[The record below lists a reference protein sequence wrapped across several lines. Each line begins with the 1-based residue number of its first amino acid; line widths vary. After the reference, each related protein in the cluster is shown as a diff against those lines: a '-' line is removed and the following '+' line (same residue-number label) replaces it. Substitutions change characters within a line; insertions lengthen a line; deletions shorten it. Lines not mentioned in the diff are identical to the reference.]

1 MLIHG
6 LWMTAL
12 SWEHWVERYED
23 RGFNVIARSWPGMDG
38 DIDELR
44 RDPSGIEHL
53 GIEEIVDYYAG
64 IIGELD
70 SPPIIMGHSF
80 GGAFTQILLDRGLGA
95 AGVAIDSG
103 PVKGLLALPAS
114 TLKTGFPVLKNPA
127 NNHRAVPLTPEEF
140 HYAFTNTLSD
150 EESLA
155 VYERYAVPGP
165 GRVLFQGAFANF
177 NPHSPAAVDFKNSSR
192 APLLFIAGGDDHVA
206 PASLNEVEPQALP
219 QVGRDHRAQGVPRP
233 LALHARPGGLGGSRR
248 LRARL
253 GREPRG
259 RSRGGL
265 RLEPEPQQPEGVIM
279 DLKLADKVAVVTGA
293 NKGIGFAVTQA
304 LLAEGAYVVAG
315 SLSTENLDDL
325 DRVVA
330 VPVNLVAANGP
341 ALLVQ
346 RAVDEHGRL
355 DVLVNNVGAVRI
367 RTEGF
372 LGTSDEEF
380 EWALQMPPGLAPRRA
395 FSRPR

>member
-1 MLIHG
+1 MSPNTSDPTAAETIVLIHG

-44 RDPSGIEHL
+44 RDPSGIEQL
-53 GIEEIVDYYAG
+53 GIEEIVDYYAMM
-64 IIGELD
+64 IGELD
-70 SPPIIMGHSF
+70 SPPINMGHSF
-80 GGAFTQILLDRGLGA
+80 GGAFTQILLDRGLGS

-177 NPHSPAAVDFKNSSR
+177 NPHSPAAVDFKNGSR

-206 PASLNEVEPQALP
+206 PASLNESNLKQYRKSEAITELKEFP
-219 QVGRDHRAQGVPRP
+219 
-233 LALHARPGGLGGSRR
+233 
-248 LRARL
+248 
-253 GREPRG
+253 G
-259 RSRGGL
+259 RSHYTLG
-265 RLEPEPQQPEGVIM
+265 QEGWEEV
-279 DLKLADKVAVVTGA
+279 ADYALDWAVSHAAEVAVV
-293 NKGIGFAVTQA
+293 
-304 LLAEGAYVVAG
+304 
-315 SLSTENLDDL
+315 
-325 DRVVA
+325 
-330 VPVNLVAANGP
+330 
-341 ALLVQ
+341 
-346 RAVDEHGRL
+346 
-355 DVLVNNVGAVRI
+355 
-367 RTEGF
+367 
-372 LGTSDEEF
+372 
-380 EWALQMPPGLAPRRA
+380 
-395 FSRPR
+395 